1 MAETIQNEKNA
12 TNTNSLQ
19 RAASWRTTPTDP
31 MFRLITTVKRGSSS
45 NFPALWAR
53 YDTLEDARSAAATL
67 LREERVG
74 HVMIVRDGL
83 GHEFVEWCSR

>member
-1 MAETIQNEKNA
+1 
-12 TNTNSLQ
+12 
-19 RAASWRTTPTDP
+19 
-31 MFRLITTVKRGSSS
+31 MFRLITTVKRGSGSS
-45 NFPALWAR
+45 FPAAWAR

-74 HVMIVRDGL
+74 NVMIVRDSL